1 MDTKQIRKALKTGRL
16 YDFVAEH
23 YYEMSRDQL
32 KELILNLEWVA
43 TEGLTDAERERF
55 YAKVEE
61 ELDNRDFF
69 TD

>member
-1 MDTKQIRKALKTGRL
+1 MSTEQIRKALKAGRL

-32 KELILNLEWVA
+32 KELVLNLEWVA
-43 TEGLTDAERERF
+43 TEGLTPAELERF

-61 ELDNRDFF
+61 ELDDRDFF